1 MTAPPTP
8 AAASTRDEARAP
20 ALPGPR
26 EPLGPTLG
34 YLRDPFGYLIRCAR
48 RYGDLFSVPTLL
60 GRVVGCA
67 HPDGVRELFAAPP
80 GSFARWRP
88 DFIVTATGE
97 SSLLISTGEQHRRD
111 RKLLG
116 PAFHGDRMRAYG
128 QTMRDVALREA
139 ATWSPERPVRLHG
152 AMLSISMEIIL
163 RTVFGADETTG
174 LEPLRAAVLSAFE
187 RVTPARLLLGLVSSA
202 FGGKGPYA
210 RFARMRAWVD
220 PWLTG
225 EIARRRQ
232 RESAGGPHRDGGD
245 DILSLLVSARADD
258 GATLSDQEIREQI
271 LTLLFAGHE
280 TVGSALAWALHLVA
294 SNPPVLA
301 RLLVELDALGD
312 VPPAEAL
319 AAAPYLGAVCSET
332 LRLYPPL
339 PDVIRKLLRPMTVMG
354 HDLPAGTA
362 VAACIA
368 AIHVRPDL
376 FPEPT
381 AFRPERF
388 LERTYAP
395 HEYLPFGGG
404 DRRCIGSAFSLYQM
418 KLVLGT
424 LLARYRFE
432 LCDRKPVRP
441 VLRNI
446 ATGPSG
452 GVPAL
457 VRPRD
462 SAPGH
467 PGT

>member
-1 MTAPPTP
+1 MRGTVWRASDGSGIVPRSVQETATPTMAAPPTP
-8 AAASTRDEARAP
+8 AASSTREEARAP

-34 YLRDPFGYLIRCAR
+34 YLRDPFGYLIRCAQ

-80 GSFARWRP
+80 GTFARWRP

-128 QTMRDVALREA
+128 ETMRDVALGEA

-174 LEPLRAAVLSAFE
+174 LEPLRAAVLAAFE
-187 RVTPARLLLGLVSSA
+187 RVTPPRLLLGLVSSA
-202 FGGKGPYA
+202 LGGKGPYA

-225 EIARRRQ
+225 EIARRRES
-232 RESAGGPHRDGGD
+232 ESAERPNGAGGGGD

-301 RLLVELDALGD
+301 RLWSAPAASAGRSPGCCVLPAWKCVAPGD
-312 VPPAEAL
+312 
-319 AAAPYLGAVCSET
+319 G
-332 LRLYPPL
+332 PPL
-339 PDVIRKLLRPMTVMG
+339 MTPTLARW
-354 HDLPAGTA
+354 LPAKIWPARRHGATTW
-362 VAACIA
+362 CW
-368 AIHVRPDL
+368 
-376 FPEPT
+376 
-381 AFRPERF
+381 
-388 LERTYAP
+388 P
-395 HEYLPFGGG
+395 H
-404 DRRCIGSAFSLYQM
+404 R
-418 KLVLGT
+418 
-424 LLARYRFE
+424 
-432 LCDRKPVRP
+432 
-441 VLRNI
+441 
-446 ATGPSG
+446 
-452 GVPAL
+452 
-457 VRPRD
+457 
-462 SAPGH
+462 
-467 PGT
+467 